1 MEEEM
6 MLEEESLMSP
16 LDPQIK
22 LLLLKNQDKYLIGR
36 VTELDEEPSI
46 LIENCCEIVEC
57 AEYGSDPEDIKKR
70 AHSLEGTHL
79 KVSARKID
87 EGEKDY
93 YVYEYIILR
102 PYPKFSAQRDL
113 FLTSETIFTILDPEP
128 GVLDLYQKVA
138 G

>member
-1 MEEEM
+1 MEEE
-6 MLEEESLMSP
+6 LLMNPSV
-16 LDPQIK
+16 PQIK
-22 LLLLKNQDKYLIGR
+22 LLSLKQREMYLIGR

-46 LIENCCEIVEC
+46 LVENCYEIVEC
-57 AEYGSDPEDIKKR
+57 AEYGTNPEDIEKR

-93 YVYEYIILR
+93 YVYEYVILK

-113 FLTSETIFTILDPEP
+113 FLTSDAIFTILDPEP
-128 GVLDLYQKVA
+128 GVLDLYSKVA
-138 G
+138 

>member
-1 MEEEM
+1 
-6 MLEEESLMSP
+6 
-16 LDPQIK
+16 
-22 LLLLKNQDKYLIGR
+22 

-57 AEYGSDPEDIKKR
+57 AEYGADPEDIKKR
-70 AHSLEGTHL
+70 AHSLEGKHL

-93 YVYEYIILR
+93 YVYEYIILSS
-102 PYPKFSAQRDL
+102 YPKFSAQRDL
-113 FLTSETIFTILDPEP
+113 FLTSEAIFTILDPEP